1 LNDTL
6 KAFLLFTL
14 KYLKPFK
21 KSFFLG
27 LFFALL
33 ASLLTGL
40 GTSAIKPAFNII
52 FVQGRHEYFWLIP
65 MGIVLLF
72 GFIGLSSLLQAYYM
86 KITTTG
92 MVNLIRLTLFQKCL
106 NLPYEL
112 LAKERTGQTVSRVI
126 NDTAQIEPV
135 LAESFQILIKEG
147 LTVLVLIGVAFYMR
161 FDLTLLVLVTLPIIV
176 YTSKHLGAKTRLARR
191 QTQLATGELTHR
203 LTEALRGIKELKLF
217 PSQELV
223 FNLFEKEL
231 KRAFRY
237 AVKITKYR
245 EASKSIVDLM
255 NGIGGALVISYG
267 GYLIIKGS
275 LDPGSFLSVLTAILL
290 VYNPVRKLA
299 RAYTGL
305 KEAQGAWSRIDEV
318 LSLPEEKAEGKKPS
332 PPQRSFELRN
342 VSFRYDEALPLAL
355 CEVSTNIPARKMVA
369 LVGPSGSGKTTLI
382 HLLIRFYQPTSGE
395 IFLDGED
402 INNFNL
408 REYRNLFGVVL
419 QEPFLF
425 NLSILDNLLLAKPT
439 ATFEEVVSACELAR
453 AHEFILNL
461 PKGYHTVLGEEGI
474 NLSGGERQR
483 LALAR
488 IFLRKPPIIILDEAT
503 SQLDA
508 LTEVAIESALERLR
522 GEATIIVIA
531 HRLSTIIKADKI
543 ILLDRGKV
551 VAEGTHDELLKAEK
565 LYQNLYQSFMRQEV

>member
-1 LNDTL
+1 
-6 KAFLLFTL
+6 
-14 KYLKPFK
+14 
-21 KSFFLG
+21 
-27 LFFALL
+27 
-33 ASLLTGL
+33 
-40 GTSAIKPAFNII
+40 
-52 FVQGRHEYFWLIP
+52 
-65 MGIVLLF
+65 
-72 GFIGLSSLLQAYYM
+72 M

-135 LAESFQILIKEG
+135 LAESFQTLIKDG

-318 LSLPEEKAEGKKPS
+318 LSLPEERVEGKSPS
-332 PPQRSFELRN
+332 PPQRGFELRN
-342 VSFRYDEALPLAL
+342 VSFRYDESLPLAL
-355 CEVSTNIPARKMVA
+355 CEVSTDIPARKMVA

-382 HLLIRFYQPTSGE
+382 HLLLRFYQPTSGE
-395 IFLDGED
+395 IFLDGEG

-453 AHEFILNL
+453 AHEFILKL

-543 ILLDRGKV
+543 ILLDRGRV

>member
-1 LNDTL
+1 MD
-6 KAFLLFTL
+6 
-14 KYLKPFK
+14 
-21 KSFFLG
+21 
-27 LFFALL
+27 
-33 ASLLTGL
+33 
-40 GTSAIKPAFNII
+40 
-52 FVQGRHEYFWLIP
+52 
-65 MGIVLLF
+65 
-72 GFIGLSSLLQAYYM
+72 
-86 KITTTG
+86 
-92 MVNLIRLTLFQKCL
+92 
-106 NLPYEL
+106 
-112 LAKERTGQTVSRVI
+112 
-126 NDTAQIEPV
+126 
-135 LAESFQILIKEG
+135 
-147 LTVLVLIGVAFYMR
+147 
-161 FDLTLLVLVTLPIIV
+161 
-176 YTSKHLGAKTRLARR
+176 
-191 QTQLATGELTHR
+191 
-203 LTEALRGIKELKLF
+203 
-217 PSQELV
+217 
-223 FNLFEKEL
+223 
-231 KRAFRY
+231 
-237 AVKITKYR
+237 
-245 EASKSIVDLM
+245 
-255 NGIGGALVISYG
+255 
-267 GYLIIKGS
+267 
-275 LDPGSFLSVLTAILL
+275 
-290 VYNPVRKLA
+290 
-299 RAYTGL
+299 AYTGL

-318 LSLPEEKAEGKKPS
+318 LSLPEEKAEGKSPS
-332 PPQRSFELRN
+332 PPQRGFELRN
-342 VSFRYDEALPLAL
+342 VCFRYDEALPLAL
-355 CEVSTNIPARKMVA
+355 CEVSTHIPARKMVA

-382 HLLIRFYQPTSGE
+382 QLLLRFYQPTSGK

-453 AHEFILNL
+453 AHEFILKF

-531 HRLSTIIKADKI
+531 HRLSTVVKADKI
-543 ILLDRGKV
+543 ILLDRGRV